1 MSLIKGIYA
10 ASLSV
15 LNEDLTLNIKKTI
28 EHAEMVIDQGCHG
41 AAIFGSTGQAQLI
54 SVAEKIK
61 LFNQL
66 SLSKYNEKF
75 IIGTGLNSLGETIN
89 LKSFEKSLIIIN
101 FWATWCAPCIEE
113 MPSLNRLKTNPIF
126 NNLKIIPIN
135 VGRDNIEKTKDF
147 YKKLKIKDLKIYFDK
162 DVELAKKFLLR
173 GLPTTVFVNKKGE
186 EFARVIGFVNFD
198 DKNIIKWLKKYD

>member
-1 MSLIKGIYA
+1 MKL
-10 ASLSV
+10 
-15 LNEDLTLNIKKTI
+15 LTLKFIL
-28 EHAEMVIDQGCHG
+28 
-41 AAIFGSTGQAQLI
+41 IFIYLI
-54 SVAEKIK
+54 SSSSSYAIQELNLKNLVIHKNPKKLEKINFK
-61 LFNQL
+61 NI
-66 SLSKYNEKF
+66 N
-75 IIGTGLNSLGETIN
+75 NETIN
-89 LKSFEKSLIIIN
+89 LNSFEKSLIIIN

-126 NNLKIIPIN
+126 NNLEIIPIN
-135 VGRDNIEKTKDF
+135 VGKDNIEKTKDF

>member
-1 MSLIKGIYA
+1 MKL
-10 ASLSV
+10 
-15 LNEDLTLNIKKTI
+15 LTL
-28 EHAEMVIDQGCHG
+28 
-41 AAIFGSTGQAQLI
+41 
-54 SVAEKIK
+54 
-61 LFNQL
+61 
-66 SLSKYNEKF
+66 KF
-75 IIGTGLNSLGETIN
+75 IIVFIYLISSSSSYAIQELNLKNLVIHKNPKKLEKINFKNINNETIN
-89 LKSFEKSLIIIN
+89 LNSFEKSLIIIN

-126 NNLKIIPIN
+126 NNLEIIPIN

-147 YKKLKIKDLKIYFDK
+147 YKKLKINDLKIYFDK

>member
-1 MSLIKGIYA
+1 MKL
-10 ASLSV
+10 
-15 LNEDLTLNIKKTI
+15 LTL
-28 EHAEMVIDQGCHG
+28 
-41 AAIFGSTGQAQLI
+41 
-54 SVAEKIK
+54 
-61 LFNQL
+61 
-66 SLSKYNEKF
+66 KF
-75 IIGTGLNSLGETIN
+75 IIVFIYLISSSSSYAIQELNLKNLVIHKNPKKLEKINFKNINNEIINLNS
-89 LKSFEKSLIIIN
+89 FENSLIIIN

-126 NNLKIIPIN
+126 NNLEIIPIN
-135 VGRDNIEKTKDF
+135 VGKDNIEKTKDF

>member
-1 MSLIKGIYA
+1 MKL
-10 ASLSV
+10 
-15 LNEDLTLNIKKTI
+15 LTLKFILVFI
-28 EHAEMVIDQGCHG
+28 Y
-41 AAIFGSTGQAQLI
+41 LI
-54 SVAEKIK
+54 SSSSSYAIQEPNLKNLVIHKNPKKLEKINFK
-61 LFNQL
+61 NVNN
-66 SLSKYNEKF
+66 K
-75 IIGTGLNSLGETIN
+75 TIN
-89 LKSFEKSLIIIN
+89 LNSFENSLIIIN

-126 NNLKIIPIN
+126 NNLEIIPIN

-173 GLPTTVFVNKKGE
+173 GLPTTVFINKQGE

-198 DKNIIKWLKKYD
+198 DENIIKWLKNYD

>member
-1 MSLIKGIYA
+1 MKL
-10 ASLSV
+10 
-15 LNEDLTLNIKKTI
+15 LTL
-28 EHAEMVIDQGCHG
+28 
-41 AAIFGSTGQAQLI
+41 
-54 SVAEKIK
+54 
-61 LFNQL
+61 
-66 SLSKYNEKF
+66 KF
-75 IIGTGLNSLGETIN
+75 IIVFIYLISSSSSYAIQELNLKNLVIHKNPKKLEKINFKNINNEIINLNS
-89 LKSFEKSLIIIN
+89 FENSLIIIN

-126 NNLKIIPIN
+126 NNLEIIPIN